1 MPSGGS
7 RVRSGPAPDPM
18 ALRRDRP
25 SDKDGWTTLPA
36 EGRTGD
42 APAWPLLDQSPR
54 EEVLWARF
62 WRKPQAVIWER
73 DSLIEIVAL
82 FVRQFAEGEVP
93 KSSAENRKTIRLML
107 ADLYL
112 TPDSM
117 LKARLRIATDEVEA
131 KRTERAPV
139 RKSARSRLK
148 VVSDGQQ
155 GG

>member
-1 MPSGGS
+1 MLSGRTAGSPSIATAGLS
-7 RVRSGPAPDPM
+7 FP
-18 ALRRDRP
+18 RRDVRA
-25 SDKDGWTTLPA
+25 TL
-36 EGRTGD
+36 
-42 APAWPLLDQSPR
+42 W
-54 EEVLWARF
+54 VRF
-62 WRKPQAVIWER
+62 WAKPQAVIWER
-73 DSLIEIVAL
+73 DSLVEIVAL
-82 FVRQFAEGEVP
+82 FVRQFAEGEAP

-117 LKARLRIATDEVEA
+117 LRAKLRIATDEVEA

-148 VVSDGQQ
+148 VVSDGQ

>member
-1 MPSGGS
+1 MPSGGNHGGG
-7 RVRSGPAPDPM
+7 RPQDAN
-18 ALRRDRP
+18 ALRTDRRV
-25 SDKDGWTTLPA
+25 SKADWTTLPA
-36 EGRTGD
+36 EGRKGD
-42 APAWPLLDQSPR
+42 PPPWPLFEQSDR
-54 EEVLWARF
+54 EEVLWTRF

-112 TPDSM
+112 TPGSM
-117 LKARLRIATDEVEA
+117 RAAQLRIATDEVEA
-131 KRTERAPV
+131 KRETVVA
-139 RKSARSRLK
+139 RKSAKSRLK
-148 VVSDGQQ
+148 VVSDGQ

>member
-1 MPSGGS
+1 M
-7 RVRSGPAPDPM
+7 RDPM

-25 SDKDGWTTLPA
+25 GDKDGWTTLPA
-36 EGRTGD
+36 EGRKGD
-42 APAWPLLDQSPR
+42 PPPWPLFDQSGR
-54 EEVLWARF
+54 EEVLWERF
-62 WRKPQAVIWER
+62 WRKPQAVIWQR
-73 DSLIEIVAL
+73 DSLIEVVAL

-117 LKARLRIATDEVEA
+117 LRAKLRIATDEVEA
-131 KRTERAPV
+131 KREIVVAHNSP
-139 RKSARSRLK
+139 RSRLK
-148 VVSDGQQ
+148 VVSDGQ